1 MSEVSERVRDR
12 LDNLENIEPLLGSLR
27 ILSLSTMQMALNRKA
42 LMQTYKDE
50 YYHIL
55 SLLQDALPKN
65 EVKQAISDN
74 NVPSGKVLLVVLG
87 SERGICGMYN
97 KNLASLASEWV
108 DAQEGLYQVLTF
120 GEKLRQSLKQV
131 DIEFENQGVINQG
144 AMPRYQKAQMMVN
157 AWIKEYQREELR
169 EVNILSFRKP
179 TSGFYKPVITRLI
192 PSPEGVDV
200 KVLNTPAWPPPIIE
214 GDPLLMIKRTIEHL
228 TAINFY
234 ELILESIA
242 AENALRFNLLEEAR
256 ENTRELIESLVIEVQ
271 IAKRQAITQE
281 MLELA
286 SGAGLTQ

>member
-1 MSEVSERVRDR
+1 MSEVSERVIDR

-42 LMQTYKDE
+42 LLQKYKDE

-55 SLLQDALPKN
+55 SQLQDALPKN
-65 EVKQAISDN
+65 TGKQID
-74 NVPSGKVLLVVLG
+74 VEIKPSGKVLLVVLG

-97 KNLASLASEWV
+97 KNLASLTFEWV
-108 DAQEGLYQVLTF
+108 NAQERPYQVLTF
-120 GEKLRQSLKQV
+120 GEKLRQSLRQL
-131 DIEFENQGVINQG
+131 DIEFEYRGAISQG

-157 AWIKEYQREELR
+157 AWIKEFQSGELG
-169 EVNILSFRKP
+169 EVNVLSFRKP
-179 TSGFYKPVITRLI
+179 ATGFYKPVTTRLI
-192 PSPEGVDV
+192 PSLEGGDV
-200 KVLNTPAWPPPIIE
+200 KISNSSTWPPPIIE

-242 AENALRFNLLEEAR
+242 AENALRFNLLEEAK
-256 ENTRELIESLVIEVQ
+256 ENTRELIESLVVEVQ
-271 IAKRQAITQE
+271 IAKKQAITQE

>member
-1 MSEVSERVRDR
+1 MSEVSERVLDR

-27 ILSLSTMQMALNRKA
+27 ILSLSTMQMALNRKS
-42 LMQTYKDE
+42 LLQTYKDE

-55 SLLQDALPKN
+55 SLLQNALPKN
-65 EVKQAISDN
+65 EAKQNNTDN
-74 NVPSGKVLLVVLG
+74 IPSGRVFLVVLG

-108 DAQEGLYQVLTF
+108 GAQEGPYQVLTF
-120 GEKLRQSLKQV
+120 GEKLRQTLKQ
-131 DIEFENQGVINQG
+131 IELAFDYQGAMSHG
-144 AMPRYQKAQMMVN
+144 AMPRYQKAQTMVYG
-157 AWIKEYQREELR
+157 WIKEFQSGELR
-169 EVNILSFRKP
+169 EVNVLSFRKP
-179 TSGFYKPVITRLI
+179 TSGFYKPAITQLI
-192 PSPEGVDV
+192 PSLEGVDV
-200 KVLNTPAWPPPIIE
+200 EISTMPAWPPPIIE
-214 GDPLLMIKRTIEHL
+214 GDPLVMIKRTIEHL

-242 AENALRFNLLEEAR
+242 AENALRYNLLEEAK

-271 IAKRQAITQE
+271 SAKKQAITQE

>member
-1 MSEVSERVRDR
+1 MSEVSERVLDR

-65 EVKQAISDN
+65 EVKQVISDN
-74 NVPSGKVLLVVLG
+74 IVPSGKVLLVVLG

-108 DAQEGLYQVLTF
+108 DAQEVLYQVLTF
-120 GEKLRQSLKQV
+120 GEKLRQSLRQL
-131 DIEFENQGVINQG
+131 DLAFENQGAMGKG
-144 AMPRYQKAQMMVN
+144 AIPRYQKAQMMVYS
-157 AWIKEYQREELR
+157 WIKEYQRGELR

-179 TSGFYKPVITRLI
+179 TSGFYKPVITQLI

-200 KVLNTPAWPPPIIE
+200 KVSNTPAWPPPIIE

>member
-1 MSEVSERVRDR
+1 MSEVSERVLDR

-65 EVKQAISDN
+65 EVKQVISDN

-120 GEKLRQSLKQV
+120 GEKLRQSLRQL
-131 DIEFENQGVINQG
+131 DLAFENQGAMGKG

-157 AWIKEYQREELR
+157 AWIKEYQRGELR

-179 TSGFYKPVITRLI
+179 TSGFYKPVITQLI

-200 KVLNTPAWPPPIIE
+200 KISNTPPWPPPIIE